1 MRNVG
6 TALGQRRA
14 EFRLKNAMTE
24 WHQKSN
30 NGFIHRRDASSNVP
44 ENLWRGA
51 RGEFGR
57 KFPKGP
63 FAEAN
68 SNDAEGQASFINLS
82 AARPFGP

>member
-1 MRNVG
+1 
-6 TALGQRRA
+6 
-14 EFRLKNAMTE
+14 MTE